1 MPRGP
6 RLEIPGVPHHVI
18 QRGNRGQRT
27 FFCDQ
32 DLAFYLRLLED
43 HLKEFGVDLW
53 AYCLMTNHVH
63 FVAVPRIKGGLAKAF
78 GETHRVYTRWI
89 NLREKWRGYFWQGRF
104 KSYPMDEYR
113 LFVAVRYIELNPV
126 RAGIVERPEDYL
138 WSSARNH
145 ILGPHEA
152 LLCTGG
158 PLQTIADWRAFLE
171 AGVEETDLVM
181 LRKHN
186 KTGLPLGSEAFV
198 TDLEAMTG
206 RVLHERKRGKKA
218 DKS

>member
-1 MPRGP
+1 M
-6 RLEIPGVPHHVI
+6 IGVPHHVI
-18 QRGNRGQRT
+18 QKGNRGQAT

-32 DLAFYLRLLED
+32 DRVLYLRLLKD
-43 HLKEFGVDLW
+43 HLDEFQVDLW

-63 FVAVPRIKGGLAKAF
+63 FVAVPRAKGGLAKGF

-104 KSYPMDEYR
+104 KSYPLDEYH

-126 RAGIVERPEDYL
+126 RAGIVDQPEDYP

-145 ILGPHEA
+145 IFGLHDELVSA
-152 LLCTGG
+152 EG
-158 PLQTIADWRAFLE
+158 PLQYVKDWRAFLE
-171 AGVEETDLVM
+171 AGVEETELTM

-186 KTGLPLGSEAFV
+186 QNGLPLGSEEFISG
-198 TDLEAMTG
+198 LEAITG
-206 RVLHERKRGKKA
+206 RVFRKKKLGTLCF
-218 DKS
+218 